1 MSPHTAYRS
10 LETMAESPAHR
21 LSQALGERLL
31 TGVTNGQ
38 SPASPASDA
47 QRTMDTI
54 ARVKDCIRD
63 ITITHQLTRNM
74 FICKIGVMINTAKAA
89 WQTIRSALLEGSI
102 QTNLE
107 VRTCSDVLET
117 ADEVNELLD
126 AQLERCEDLSKVI
139 ISRLQSLLSS
149 SDYRWEIPSAMV
161 EDLIRELVALVAASD
176 KDSAE
181 KDRRGGAFMVS
192 YHSIRL
198 RLKIRNISPAAM
210 DVILGHLS
218 PESRQFSV
226 DALAAA
232 RQGMIQ
238 GIDDPSYTNTITK
251 LDVTIETLA
260 EQVTDPALVDVLR
273 SLKSYTSVMRT
284 LPSIDAFNLVIKGIE
299 QKSDLV
305 ALDHAWDELH
315 GFIGRFGEPEV
326 CVASTSETKKEPD
339 NTQPRV
345 FENVSDTVLPM
356 QWLFYSLLSVSAQ
369 IDPHGNELVTR
380 KHYNRFVD
388 DYRRNTA
395 AIVLDLLE
403 QERDLAQGL
412 RCIEAQEI
420 SRHGLAKTG
429 VAIPKIREYTKILT
443 RKFYTHLDRNIT
455 RREFEE
461 LCAQCKK
468 EVALFRSY
476 KAVLKVALD
485 SADTRF
491 KDLKVVSK

>member
-1 MSPHTAYRS
+1 MT
-10 LETMAESPAHR
+10 ESPAHR

-74 FICKIGVMINTAKAA
+74 FICKIGVMIDTAKAA

-126 AQLERCEDLSKVI
+126 TQLERCEDLSKMI
-139 ISRLQSLLSS
+139 ISRIQSLLSS
-149 SDYRWEIPSAMV
+149 SDYRWETPSAMV
-161 EDLIRELVALVAASD
+161 EDLIRELVALVAASNR
-176 KDSAE
+176 DSAE
-181 KDRRGGAFMVS
+181 KNRRGDAFMVS

-198 RLKIRNISPAAM
+198 RLKVRNISPAAM

-232 RQGMIQ
+232 RRGMIQ
-238 GIDDPSYTNTITK
+238 GIDDFLYTNTMTK

-260 EQVTDPALVDVLR
+260 EQVTDPALVDVLQ

-299 QKSDLV
+299 QKADLV

-326 CVASTSETKKEPD
+326 WVASSTTSETKEEPG

-345 FENVSDTVLPM
+345 FVNVSDTVLPM

-403 QERDLAQGL
+403 QERNLTQCL
-412 RCIEAQEI
+412 RGIESQEI
-420 SRHGLAKTG
+420 SRHGHAETG
-429 VAIPKIREYTKILT
+429 VAIPKVREYMKILT
-443 RKFYTHLDRNIT
+443 RKFYTNLDRNIT

-461 LCAQCKK
+461 LCVQCKK

-485 SADTRF
+485 SAGTRF
-491 KDLKVVSK
+491 KDLKVVSN